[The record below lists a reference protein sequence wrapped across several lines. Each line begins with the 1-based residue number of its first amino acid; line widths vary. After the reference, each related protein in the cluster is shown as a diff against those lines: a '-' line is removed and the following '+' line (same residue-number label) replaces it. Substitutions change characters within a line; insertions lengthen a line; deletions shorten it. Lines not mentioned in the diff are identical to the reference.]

1 MLEID
6 LEYQNDITDHQHI
19 RIQNLEGDI
28 KYLKSQKN
36 HERSNKIP
44 QDKLE
49 VEEGEKESPKE
60 NVQKTTQ
67 ELVETEQIIIE
78 EVVNLREERV
88 SNVSVNLTKQSWNSN
103 NIKTNLKYT
112 QIDVTYKGTRYNRC
126 TVLSGNNEANEFKI
140 IVIGD
145 TIKGALNGGL
155 NENDVNEFRE
165 LVRATAASRLE
176 IISLANN

>member
-1 MLEID
+1 MLEVDVGYLI
-6 LEYQNDITDHQHI
+6 DITDHQHE
-19 RIQNLEGDI
+19 RIKNLEGDI

-49 VEEGEKESPKE
+49 VEEEEKESPKE

-67 ELVETEQIIIE
+67 ELIETEQIISE

-88 SNVSVNLTKQSWNSN
+88 SNISVNLTKQSWNSN
-103 NIKTNLKYT
+103 NLKTDLKYS
-112 QIDVTYKGTRYNRC
+112 QVDVTYKGTKYNRC

-145 TIKGALNGGL
+145 TIKGALNRGL

-165 LVRATAASRLE
+165 LVRSTAARRLE
-176 IISLANN
+176 IIRLANN